1 MSPLSPGSGWAAR
14 SASTPAAPATS
25 SRRSPLPAS
34 RFPRDRHLN
43 PCSCVLRGDEASQHF
58 RCDERRP
65 VMGQYHHPV
74 CIEAE
79 EGLDPHALGCGLK
92 EGEQGFTR
100 PGTPNALVALVC
112 ARGGNMP
119 ADCSQSPLIGRW
131 AGKRVLG
138 QGGYAKDS
146 DIPGWKGPRLSR
158 LYSAMTPVEDRKAK
172 KDWRLTP
179 VFVDI
184 TRDSCAFLEAA
195 CNIRYFEQEQ
205 VCADTSGKVLDRWMS
220 THSVLVK
227 PVARHF
233 GGCGVA
239 EYVIADGYDARDL
252 EYLKRC
258 GMKPEDVQRPPRS
271 GDWHGFLPEEI
282 PEGQHRV
289 IVNLDTLEYIDP
301 VKFGQAPTLAGMAIL
316 APKDRD
322 LPILKKASDWGDQI
336 VDVAGGLFVM
346 LCHPE
351 RRGGGDI
358 PANAQEIGG
367 IDAERRRY
375 AKLFKG
381 VEDVKGRWR
390 GGRILGT

>member
-1 MSPLSPGSGWAAR
+1 
-14 SASTPAAPATS
+14 
-25 SRRSPLPAS
+25 
-34 RFPRDRHLN
+34 
-43 PCSCVLRGDEASQHF
+43 
-58 RCDERRP
+58 
-65 VMGQYHHPV
+65 MGQYHHPV

-79 EGLDPHALGCGLK
+79 EGLNPAGMDSGLK
-92 EGEQGFTR
+92 EGEQGFSR
-100 PGTPNALVALVC
+100 PSTPNAIIVLVC

-131 AGKRVLG
+131 AGKRVLV
-138 QGGYAKDS
+138 QGDYAKDG
-146 DIPGWKGPRLSR
+146 DIRGWKGPKLSK
-158 LYSAMTPVEDRKAK
+158 LYRAMTPVEERKPK
-172 KDWRLTP
+172 KDWRSIP
-179 VFVDI
+179 VFADI
-184 TRDSCAFLEAA
+184 TRDACAFLEAA
-195 CNIRYFEQEQ
+195 CSVRYFEQEQ
-205 VCADTSGKVLDRWMS
+205 ICKDASGKVLDRWTS
-220 THSVLVK
+220 IHSVQVK

-233 GGCGVA
+233 GNCGIA
-239 EYVIADGYDARDL
+239 EYVIADGYDARDV

-271 GDWHGFLPEEI
+271 GDWHGFLPDEI

-301 VKFGQAPTLAGMAIL
+301 VKFGQVPTLAGMAAF

-322 LPILKKASDWGDQI
+322 LPILKKAAPEWRQQI
-336 VDVAGGLFVM
+336 VDVAGGLFVT

-358 PANAQEIGG
+358 PANAAEMGG
-367 IDAERRRY
+367 IDKERARA

-390 GGRILGT
+390 GGHILGTSEIRYEDWPTTEEVLERGTDISDKVVRYLTAISHF

>member
-1 MSPLSPGSGWAAR
+1 
-14 SASTPAAPATS
+14 
-25 SRRSPLPAS
+25 
-34 RFPRDRHLN
+34 
-43 PCSCVLRGDEASQHF
+43 
-58 RCDERRP
+58 
-65 VMGQYHHPV
+65 MGQYHHPV

-79 EGLDPHALGCGLK
+79 EGLDPHGMDQGLK
-92 EGEQGFTR
+92 EGEQGFSR
-100 PGTPNALVALVC
+100 PSTPNAMVALVC

-131 AGKRVLG
+131 AGKRVLL
-138 QGGYAKDS
+138 QGDYAEDK
-146 DIPGWKGPRLSR
+146 DIPGWKGPRFSK
-158 LYSAMTPVEDRKAK
+158 LYCAMTPVEDRKPKRSWAT
-172 KDWRLTP
+172 TP
-179 VFVDI
+179 LFADI
-184 TRDSCAFLEAA
+184 TREACAFLEAA

-205 VCADTSGKVLDRWMS
+205 VCTDTSGKVLDRWMN

-282 PEGQHRV
+282 PEGQCRV

-301 VKFGQAPTLAGMAIL
+301 VKFGQVPTLAGMVTL
-316 APKDRD
+316 ASKDRD
-322 LPILKKASDWGDQI
+322 LPILKKAHKEWGSQI

-346 LCHPE
+346 LCHHQ

-358 PANAQEIGG
+358 PANA
-367 IDAERRRY
+367 AEMGRHRQRAWPVRKAVQRRRRRQRTV
-375 AKLFKG
+375 A
-381 VEDVKGRWR
+381 RQPHPRHQRNPPR
-390 GGRILGT
+390 GLADDRRGTRERD